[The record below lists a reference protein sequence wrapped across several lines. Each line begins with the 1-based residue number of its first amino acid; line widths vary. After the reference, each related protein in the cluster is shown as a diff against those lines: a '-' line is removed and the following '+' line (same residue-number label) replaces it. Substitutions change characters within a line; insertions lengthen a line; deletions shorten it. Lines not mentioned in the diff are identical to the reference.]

1 MVDPGTIIDGR
12 YRVIS
17 RLGSGG
23 MADVYLAADELLGRL
38 LAVKLLHPHFA
49 ADHEF
54 VERFKREASSAAGL
68 SHPNIVGIFDRG
80 EWQGTYYIAME
91 YVAGRSL
98 KVIVRE
104 QGALEPGAAI
114 DIVVQILRA
123 ARFAHRRGVIHRDLK
138 PHNVI
143 LDEEDRAR
151 VTDFGIARAGA
162 SDMTLTGSI
171 MGTAQYLSPEQAQGH
186 AVSAASDLYS
196 IGVVLYELLTGAVPF
211 EGETA
216 VAIAFKQVSAQPR
229 PPSELNPAVPASLD
243 AVVLRALA
251 KDPAQRF
258 TDADEFIAVLQQE
271 RAALPAS
278 TGAVV
283 AAGASGSGSGAG
295 PATGV
300 YEAPPRASQPAGGGG
315 LLLAS
320 QDGKSG
326 PDDDR
331 SRRRRRWVIFGV
343 LLALLAGAG
352 VALALLLSPEARVRV
367 PGVTGFSEQSAVATL
382 KRAGLTPVPSL
393 ASSAT
398 VPSGLVSSQSP
409 RGGRRL
415 KHGGHV
421 RIVIS
426 TGPGIVALP
435 SVEGLSATQ
444 AVARLKAAGF
454 MPKRSSQPSSTVK
467 AGRVIGTDPPAGTE
481 LQAGSVVLVN
491 VSSGPAPVRVPDLRG
506 ESRSAAEAALRN
518 AGLEVGKLTHHVSSE
533 TPETVL
539 SQSPR
544 PGTSVRSGAKVSL
557 TLAQATNLV
566 AVPGLVGLSQ
576 TQAAATLGSA
586 GLTPKVVLEK
596 TEQESQ
602 VGVVLKQSPSSGH
615 RVRKGSEVKLSVGVL
630 APKTTSTP
638 TTTTPTTTTPTTT
651 STTPPTPPAPGG

>member
-49 ADHEF
+49 ADQEF

-104 QGALEPGAAI
+104 QGALEPAAAI

-229 PPSELNPAVPASLD
+229 PPSELNPSVPASLD
-243 AVVLRALA
+243 AVVLRALE
-251 KDPAQRF
+251 KDPARRF

-283 AAGASGSGSGAG
+283 AAGGSGSG
-295 PATGV
+295 PPTGV
-300 YEAPPRASQPAGGGG
+300 FEAPAAPEQPPGAGA

-320 QDGKSG
+320 EDGKPRGGDEGSG
-326 PDDDR
+326 
-331 SRRRRRWVIFGV
+331 RRRRWVIFGV

-352 VALALLLSPEARVRV
+352 VALALLLAPAAPVRV
-367 PGVTGFSEQSAVATL
+367 PRVTGLSEQSAITTL
-382 KRAGLTPVPSL
+382 KRAGLTAVPSL

-409 RGGRRL
+409 HAGRTL
-415 KHGGHV
+415 HHGGHV

-435 SVEGLSATQ
+435 SVEGLSAAQ
-444 AVARLKAAGF
+444 AVTRLKAAGF
-454 MPKRSSQPSSTVK
+454 LPKRSSEPSSTVK
-467 AGRVIGTDPPAGTE
+467 SGRVIGTDPPAGTE

-518 AGLEVGKLTHHVSSE
+518 AGLAVGTLTRHVSSE

-566 AVPGLVGLSQ
+566 AVPSLVGLSE
-576 TQAAATLGSA
+576 TQAAAALGSA
-586 GLTPKVVLEK
+586 GLTPKPVLQK

-602 VGVVLKQSPSSGH
+602 VGVVLKQNPPSGR

-638 TTTTPTTTTPTTT
+638 TTTTPTTPTPTTTTPTTP
-651 STTPPTPPAPGG
+651 SPPAPSG